1 MGISIHIYL
10 PTPITQPDK
19 IYTLLM
25 ILLSLLN
32 LPGKTIAN
40 NLGRIFYIDD
50 IVIFNFVNMCCIGV
64 GGFINDVELTKQAPR
79 KSATT

>member
-10 PTPITQPDK
+10 PTPITHPDK

-50 IVIFNFVNMCCIGV
+50 IVIFNFVNMCCI
-64 GGFINDVELTKQAPR
+64 
-79 KSATT
+79 